1 MRKIGHRTR
10 ACWWNIDSN
19 QQQQQQHQQQYY
31 PSNQQPWP
39 IQASVQRQEPQVYHI
54 DQHTAYTSLTPDN
67 QPLLSL
73 ENPSQASTQPV
84 CSAPVYMIAN
94 LDSFQNAASTA
105 ETWGILVD
113 TGAATSV
120 APQSFASDIEL
131 SPAPSIL
138 QLTSATGQ
146 DIKTYDLRKVHLE
159 SRGLSLEVSFVIADV
174 VTPLLGLD
182 IIIKNRL
189 RLQVEHDSQHALVNP
204 AGDRTQLEQMGRH
217 LYMIA
222 CPSQHGLSRCVIGSL
237 SQVIGFLPE
246 DKELH
251 EQRLASRI

>member
-1 MRKIGHRTR
+1 MEPR
-10 ACWWNIDSN
+10 
-19 QQQQQQHQQQYY
+19 QQPAAATQHQQQQAWNH

-39 IQASVQRQEPQVYHI
+39 IQASVQRQQPQVYHI

-84 CSAPVYMIAN
+84 CSAPVYMIAH
-94 LDSFQNAASTA
+94 LDSSQNASNTA

-131 SPAPSIL
+131 SPAPSTL
-138 QLTSATGQ
+138 QLTTATGP
-146 DIKTYDLRKVHLE
+146 DIKTYGLRKVHLQ

-182 IIIKNRL
+182 IKIKNHL
-189 RLQVEHDSQHALVNP
+189 SLQVEHNSQHVLVNP
-204 AGDRTQLEQMGRH
+204 TGDRTQLEQMGRH

-222 CPSQHGLSRCVIGSL
+222 CPSQHGLSQCNIGSL
-237 SQVIGFLPE
+237 SQVVGFLLE

-251 EQRLASRI
+251 VQRLASRSSSGIDLD